1 MIIHFY
7 LLVDLTKEALLRLIS
22 ILLFFLMSGARSIY
36 AFGKLKNGFETITS
50 TYLIPLAGA
59 VAGASFILFV
69 TLSFFKQDEY
79 QKKAANVAI
88 LSIFAGSGLE
98 IIRNLI
104 QSFS

>member
-1 MIIHFY
+1 MKFKYMLIMI
-7 LLVDLTKEALLRLIS
+7 LIS
-22 ILLFFLMSGARSIY
+22 VTQPVF
-36 AFGKLKNGFETITS
+36 AFSKLKNGFETITS

-98 IIRNLI
+98 LIRNLI

>member
-1 MIIHFY
+1 MKKNINLIDISTWFWS
-7 LLVDLTKEALLRLIS
+7 LTLGGAL
-22 ILLFFLMSGARSIY
+22 FAPTNVY
-36 AFGKLKNGFETITS
+36 AFSKLKNGFETITS

-98 IIRNLI
+98 IIRSLI

>member
-1 MIIHFY
+1 MRKLKYIPWSIFISMIT
-7 LLVDLTKEALLRLIS
+7 LLPAKAH
-22 ILLFFLMSGARSIY
+22 
-36 AFGKLKNGFETITS
+36 AFSKLKNGFETITS
-50 TYLIPLAGA
+50 NYLIPLAGA

-69 TLSFFKQDEY
+69 TLSFFKQEEY

>member
-1 MIIHFY
+1 MNKYFY
-7 LLVDLTKEALLRLIS
+7 NLITTLIMGMALFPS
-22 ILLFFLMSGARSIY
+22 NAY
-36 AFGKLKNGFETITS
+36 AFSKLKNGFETITS

-69 TLSFFKQDEY
+69 TLSFFKQEEY

-88 LSIFAGSGLE
+88 LSIFAGSGIE
-98 IIRNLI
+98 IIRSLI

>member
-1 MIIHFY
+1 MNY
-7 LLVDLTKEALLRLIS
+7 KY
-22 ILLFFLMSGARSIY
+22 ILAMTLFVVIQP
-36 AFGKLKNGFETITS
+36 AFAFSKLKNGFETITS

-98 IIRNLI
+98 LIRNLI

>member
-1 MIIHFY
+1 MNKNKFTDLIIWLWSLCCVFG
-7 LLVDLTKEALLRLIS
+7 
-22 ILLFFLMSGARSIY
+22 LFIPSNVY
-36 AFGKLKNGFETITS
+36 AFTKLKSGFENITS

-88 LSIFAGSGLE
+88 LSIFVGAGLD
-98 IIRNLI
+98 IIKNLI
-104 QSFS
+104 TNFS

>member
-1 MIIHFY
+1 MKIFNENFGAKNIVYSLVLGVF
-7 LLVDLTKEALLRLIS
+7 LLSPLNA
-22 ILLFFLMSGARSIY
+22 Y
-36 AFGKLKNGFETITS
+36 AFSKLKNGFETITS
-50 TYLIPLAGA
+50 SYLIPLAGA

-98 IIRNLI
+98 LIKNLI

>member
-1 MIIHFY
+1 MNKLITAVFT
-7 LLVDLTKEALLRLIS
+7 LTMLIPTNV
-22 ILLFFLMSGARSIY
+22 Y
-36 AFGKLKNGFETITS
+36 AFSKLKNGFETITS
-50 TYLIPLAGA
+50 SYLIPLAGS

-69 TLSFFKQDEY
+69 TLSFFQQEQY

-88 LSIFAGSGLE
+88 LSVFAGSGLE

>member
-1 MIIHFY
+1 MKNNKLNIIDITPWITFT
-7 LLVDLTKEALLRLIS
+7 LLGGALL
-22 ILLFFLMSGARSIY
+22 APTNVY
-36 AFGKLKNGFETITS
+36 AFSKLKNGFETITS

-98 IIRNLI
+98 IIRSLI

>member
-1 MIIHFY
+1 MNKLITAA
-7 LLVDLTKEALLRLIS
+7 VTLTMLIPTNV
-22 ILLFFLMSGARSIY
+22 Y
-36 AFGKLKNGFETITS
+36 AFSKLKNGFETITS
-50 TYLIPLAGA
+50 SYLIPLAGS

-69 TLSFFKQDEY
+69 TLSFFQQEQY

-88 LSIFAGSGLE
+88 LSVFAGSGLE

>member
-1 MIIHFY
+1 MNLTQKLINFFKKIALVFY
-7 LLVDLTKEALLRLIS
+7 LLSFGLVSNEA
-22 ILLFFLMSGARSIY
+22 Y
-36 AFGKLKNGFETITS
+36 AFSKLKNGFETLTS
-50 TYLIPLAGA
+50 TYLVPLAGA
-59 VAGASFILFV
+59 VAGAAFLLMI

-98 IIRNLI
+98 IIKNLI

>member
-1 MIIHFY
+1 MKTISVKSQRRIDIACP
-7 LLVDLTKEALLRLIS
+7 LAWTMAVTSLIYS
-22 ILLFFLMSGARSIY
+22 PHTF
-36 AFGKLKNGFETITS
+36 AFSKLKNGFETITS

-59 VAGASFILFV
+59 VAGASFIMFV

-98 IIRNLI
+98 LIRNLI

>member
-1 MIIHFY
+1 MKLHNVKHIDMLWPFTAI
-7 LLVDLTKEALLRLIS
+7 
-22 ILLFFLMSGARSIY
+22 FLSFLYSPKTL
-36 AFGKLKNGFETITS
+36 AFSKLKNGFETITS
-50 TYLIPLAGA
+50 TYLIPLAGS

-69 TLSFFKQDEY
+69 PLSFFKQDEY

-88 LSIFAGSGLE
+88 LSIFAGSGIE

>member
-1 MIIHFY
+1 MKY
-7 LLVDLTKEALLRLIS
+7 MYIS
-22 ILLFFLMSGARSIY
+22 TFLFFGLTQSVF
-36 AFGKLKNGFETITS
+36 AFSKLKNGFETITS

-98 IIRNLI
+98 LIRNLI

>member
-1 MIIHFY
+1 MNKYFY
-7 LLVDLTKEALLRLIS
+7 NLITTLTIGMTLLPSNTH
-22 ILLFFLMSGARSIY
+22 
-36 AFGKLKNGFETITS
+36 AFSKLKNGFETITS

-69 TLSFFKQDEY
+69 TLSFFKQEEY

-88 LSIFAGSGLE
+88 LSIFAGSGIE
-98 IIRNLI
+98 IIRSLI

>member
-1 MIIHFY
+1 MNY
-7 LLVDLTKEALLRLIS
+7 KYMVAMT
-22 ILLFFLMSGARSIY
+22 FFMMTQS
-36 AFGKLKNGFETITS
+36 AFAFSKLKNGFEIITS

-98 IIRNLI
+98 LIRNLI

>member
-1 MIIHFY
+1 MKFKYMLAI
-7 LLVDLTKEALLRLIS
+7 
-22 ILLFFLMSGARSIY
+22 LFFSVIQPVF
-36 AFGKLKNGFETITS
+36 AFSKLKNGFETITS

-98 IIRNLI
+98 LIRNLI

>member
-1 MIIHFY
+1 MKFKY
-7 LLVDLTKEALLRLIS
+7 MLTM
-22 ILLFFLMSGARSIY
+22 ILLSVTQPVF
-36 AFGKLKNGFETITS
+36 AFSKLKNGFETITS

-98 IIRNLI
+98 LIRNLI